1 MSDYVTNID
10 ADSLKNDHF
19 RNAMFAAPHR
29 HVDLLAPM
37 REDGGIRSE
46 TRVVVDDAADA
57 DAYDPDGEAFLLLL
71 DAAAAAAAA
80 DDAQARAAVAAA
92 VDFPAA
98 WAAL

>member
-71 DAAAAAAAA
+71 DAAAAADD

-92 VDFPAA
+92 ADFPAA